1 MPVAS
6 FNRELIGYTQR
17 ILCAG
22 DNAMTVLRLHS
33 EPLQDSWLDLYGHL
47 NEAYY
52 LVPFSNTT
60 WIMQDHFGIGSEYFD
75 KTGCAIY
82 TVETHL
88 RYLKDVR
95 APATMDI
102 ETLML
107 GSDTKK
113 IWFAH
118 QMLVAGE
125 LCATAEFMTL
135 HYNTREGRTMD
146 MPNEIQAGLK
156 ATEVEELPDWVGR
169 QISLVKK

>member
-1 MPVAS
+1 MTS
-6 FNRELIGYTQR
+6 FKF
-17 ILCAG
+17 
-22 DNAMTVLRLHS
+22 HS

-60 WIMQDHFGIGSEYFD
+60 WIMQDHFGIGSAYFE

-88 RYLKDVR
+88 RYLNDVH
-95 APATMDI
+95 APATMDL

-107 GSDTKK
+107 GSDAKK

-118 QMLVAGE
+118 QMLVEGQV
-125 LCATAEFMTL
+125 CATAEFMAL
-135 HYNTREGRTMD
+135 HYNTRESRTME
-146 MPNEIQAGLK
+146 MPGDIQSALK
-156 ATEVEELPDWVGR
+156 AAEIKQLPDWVGR